1 MRAWLPER
9 DVRGPER
16 AGEGDIEPLN
26 RLFAEAFTDRYR
38 RDGLVG
44 VRVPRLNPAIWRYAL
59 LDAGEGAMLWRDER
73 DEIAAFNLAHLC
85 GREGWMGPLAV
96 RTDRQGAGVGKTVVG
111 AAADWLIDHGA
122 RTVGLETMPRTVDN
136 IGFYSTLG
144 FLPGHLTVTVTLDT
158 GARRLP
164 APELLSAER
173 GEGQREALAGV
184 GALVA
189 DLAPGYDCSREILLT
204 AELALGDTVL
214 LWGDAGLDG
223 FALWHSAPLAEGRDG
238 DEVRVLKLGA
248 RTAEAFAAVIGAVEG
263 AAAGAG
269 ARRVAIRAQTAYAG
283 AYRTLIDR
291 GYQVR
296 WTDLRMCLSGYP
308 EPAPGAGVLFSNW
321 EI

>member
-9 DVRGPER
+9 EVHGPDR
-16 AGEGDIEPLN
+16 AVEKDIEGLN

-59 LDAGEGAMLWRDER
+59 IDAGDGAMLWRDER

-85 GREGWMGPLAV
+85 GQEGWMGPLAV
-96 RTDRQGAGVGKTVVG
+96 RTDRQGGGVGKSVVG

-144 FLPGHLTVTVTLDT
+144 FQPGHLTVTLTLDT
-158 GARRLP
+158 GTRRLP
-164 APELLSAER
+164 APALLSAEPEDRQHSALSAIR
-173 GEGQREALAGV
+173 G
-184 GALVA
+184 LVEE
-189 DLAPGYDCSREILLT
+189 LAPGYDCSREILLT
-204 AELALGDTVL
+204 AEMGLGDTVL

-223 FALWHSAPLAEGRDG
+223 FALWHSAALAEGRDA
-238 DEVRVLKLGA
+238 DELRVLKLAA
-248 RTAEAFAAVIGAVEG
+248 RSPETFAAVVTAVE
-263 AAAGAG
+263 AAASRAG
-269 ARRVAIRAQTAYAG
+269 IRRVAIRSQTAYAD
-283 AYRTLIDR
+283 AYQALVARS
-291 GYQVR
+291 YQVR
-296 WTDLRMCLSGYP
+296 WTDLRMCLTGYP
-308 EPAPGAGVLFSNW
+308 ERAATAGVLFSNW